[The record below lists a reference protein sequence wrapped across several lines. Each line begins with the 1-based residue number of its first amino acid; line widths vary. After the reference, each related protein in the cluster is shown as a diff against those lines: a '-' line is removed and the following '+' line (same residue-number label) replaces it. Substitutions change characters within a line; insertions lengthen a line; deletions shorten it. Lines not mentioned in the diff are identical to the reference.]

1 MKIGETILD
10 QIPLEIIEKFL
21 ELRESKE
28 EMILS
33 QRYEDADELRKKE
46 REIIRIYPD
55 LVVDWKYNE
64 NIKEYCIKRRR
75 DEKINTIIDENF

>member
-46 REIIRIYPD
+46 REIIIIYPD
-55 LVVDWKYNE
+55 IDVDWQYSE
-64 NIKEYCIKRRR
+64 DIKEYCIKRRR
-75 DEKINTIIDENF
+75 DEKINTIIDEN